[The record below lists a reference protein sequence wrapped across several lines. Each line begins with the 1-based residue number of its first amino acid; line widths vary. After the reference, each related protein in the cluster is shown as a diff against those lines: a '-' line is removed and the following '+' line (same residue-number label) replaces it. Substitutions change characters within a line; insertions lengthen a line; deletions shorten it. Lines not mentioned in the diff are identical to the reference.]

1 MINSPLNRFKN
12 SIRTHFGLLSAG
24 TLLTLLLVFYLGGR
38 YILINI
44 LRQAEQEI
52 TVASENIKSVI
63 TQQLRYV
70 QDYTVQTAGSYAA
83 LQSAQERTGF
93 LKDLLQPN
101 PSGLQPQLAAELN
114 PDGSLREGYYCRN
127 NYIPTAVEP
136 EMLSRYF
143 TPESHLQELL
153 QSRPMVSGVISFQE
167 IPHYISITPIC
178 NNANV
183 IQSILIIGS
192 AVQGN
197 QLYEK
202 MAGLSQGL
210 AILLHPNGAH
220 MRGPKDKTPLAAGKP
235 APIFEEDKLFSAGG
249 QWHIGDNEFV
259 AVIPIHDILGD
270 EISSLSIRLPQS
282 FSSLTT
288 VALTSL
294 TAFVAVVG
302 IIFIVPVFWLQSR
315 IYLDPLS
322 RLERQIRDISSK
334 YKENQIEYLNYTS
347 HDEFGTVARSVD
359 NLLQEL
365 NSKSQQVYF
374 SAQRQKALID
384 SIPDCLCIFSRSQ
397 SLISVEK
404 QPDNATPIPG
414 LAINQALC
422 DDIFKTE
429 SVTLFNAALGKAFE
443 SGEIQSTSLI
453 CRDSSNRLRY
463 FETRITRMDDHF
475 ALVVFRDVTT
485 DFIKR
490 KKKETLDT
498 RASKVQQISS
508 LGNLAA
514 SIAHDFNNVF
524 AIIKNTLSV
533 MGSGDL
539 RESTAK
545 EAVFTLKQATHRGSS
560 LVQELMTYAGQ
571 ASTNMQRQSPASII
585 TELHPLYKGIIPPS
599 VTLEIVNAENLH
611 TVMVDTDQFW
621 KVIVNLV
628 KNAAESIKSSRG
640 YIKISTYNFEIT
652 KANAIKFFSSHPLEP
667 DQGVIFE
674 VADNGEGIPQE
685 IIDRLFE
692 PFFSTKAVGRGLGLA
707 TVFGIVD
714 SHNGGISIVSYEN
727 IGTKFRI
734 WLPAVP
740 ALAESDDLAALS
752 TEPLDEGPLTA
763 GSVTGVTAPSSS
775 GRPRVLIIDDDPSI
789 IKTTALLLSRM
800 GIDPLTAATRN
811 EAVAR
816 FRKCR
821 GQVDLVM
828 LDAQLGNLDSVRLLA
843 RLRMSNEQLPV
854 VICSGHTQ
862 EKVSRMFKEARI
874 DGILIKPYTMDELR
888 KMLSQFLVLE
898 SPAPQG

>member
-1 MINSPLNRFKN
+1 M
-12 SIRTHFGLLSAG
+12 HFGLISAG
-24 TLLTLLLVFYLGGR
+24 LLLILLLVFYLGGR

-44 LRQAEQEI
+44 LRQAEREI
-52 TVASENIKSVI
+52 TVVSENIKSAI
-63 TQQLRYV
+63 AQQVRSL
-70 QDYTVQTAGSYAA
+70 QDYTRQTAGGYAV
-83 LQSAQERTGF
+83 LQSAEERTGF
-93 LKDLLQPN
+93 LKKLLQPN
-101 PSGLQPQLAAELN
+101 PAGLQAQLAAELN
-114 PDGSLREGYYCRN
+114 PDGSLREGYYSRSDR
-127 NYIPTAVEP
+127 IAAAVEP

-143 TPESHLQELL
+143 NPESDLQELL
-153 QSRPMVSGVISFQE
+153 KIRSIISGVISFQE
-167 IPHYISITPIC
+167 ITYYISITPVC
-178 NNANV
+178 NNANE
-183 IQSILIIGS
+183 IRSIIIIGL
-192 AVQGN
+192 AVQSN

-202 MAGLSQGL
+202 ISGLSEGL
-210 AILLHPNGAH
+210 AVLLHQSGAH
-220 MRGPKDKTPLAAGKP
+220 LRGTKDKTPLAAGKP

-249 QWHIGDNEFV
+249 QWHIGNNDFM

-270 EISSLSIRLPQS
+270 EISSLSIRLPRS

-288 VALTSL
+288 MALASL

-315 IYLDPLS
+315 IILDPLA

-334 YKENQIEYLNYTS
+334 YKENKIEYLNYTS

-365 NSKSQQVYF
+365 NSKSQQVFF

-384 SIPDCLCIFSRSQ
+384 SIPDCLCIFSKAQ
-397 SLISVEK
+397 ALISIEK
-404 QPDNATPIPG
+404 QPDNAAPIPG
-414 LAINQALC
+414 LTINQPLA
-422 DDIFKTE
+422 DEIFKSE
-429 SVTLFNAALGKAFE
+429 SLVLFSTALANAFE
-443 SGEIQSTSLI
+443 SAEIQSTSLI
-453 CRDSSNRLRY
+453 CRDISTQLRY

-475 ALVVFRDVTT
+475 ALVVFRDVTA
-485 DFIKR
+485 DFLKR
-490 KKKETLDT
+490 KKKETIET
-498 RASKVQQISS
+498 RASKVQQMSS

-524 AIIKNTLSV
+524 TIIKNTLFL

-539 RESTAK
+539 RESAAQ
-545 EAVFTLKQATHRGSS
+545 EVVFTLKQATNKGTT

-571 ASTNMQRQSPASII
+571 TNTNMQRQSPGSII
-585 TELHPLYKGIIPPS
+585 MELHPLYKGIIQPG
-599 VTLEIVNAENLH
+599 VTLEIANAENLH
-611 TVMVDTDQFW
+611 AVMVDTDQFW

-674 VADNGEGIPQE
+674 VADNGEGIPQD

-692 PFFSTKAVGRGLGLA
+692 PFFSTKSVGRGLGLA

-727 IGTKFRI
+727 IGTKFRV
-734 WLPAVP
+734 WLPAAP
-740 ALAESDDLAALS
+740 ALPESDDLAALNA
-752 TEPLDEGPLTA
+752 EPLDEGPLTA
-763 GSVTGVTAPSSS
+763 GTVTGASASGRS

-800 GIDPLTAATRN
+800 GVDPLTAATRN

-843 RLRMSNEQLPV
+843 TLRMSNEQLPI

-862 EKVSRMFKEARI
+862 EKVSRMFKDARI
-874 DGILIKPYTMDELR
+874 DGILIKPYTMDEL
-888 KMLSQFLVLE
+888 KSMLSQFMVLD
-898 SPAPQG
+898 SPAQS